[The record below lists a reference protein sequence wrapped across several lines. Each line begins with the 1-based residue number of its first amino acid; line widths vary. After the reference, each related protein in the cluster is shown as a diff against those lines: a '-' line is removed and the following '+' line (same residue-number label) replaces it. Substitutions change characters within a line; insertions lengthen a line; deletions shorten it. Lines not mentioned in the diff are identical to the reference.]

1 MTPADLLTSPGP
13 ESPPR
18 ATFAPVG
25 AVTATL
31 TDPGL
36 AALLSPGG
44 LGLEPFRVLRTK
56 IKAAFEGMSMV
67 ETVLG
72 EHRSVRCLGLVS
84 ATAREGTTAVTL
96 GLAAALA
103 QEPECRVL
111 LVEAV
116 LRAPAMERALGLA
129 SEQGLSEWLR
139 GGGEGLVPFRRV
151 DPWGFFLLPGGAPSP
166 QSAELLSSE
175 PMVRLLTAARR
186 SFDVVL
192 LDCPPLETVAD
203 SVILQDLL
211 DGFVLVVRA
220 RHASRDSIRQAV
232 SDLRPNLVKGV
243 VFNDRTEIVAPWLD
257 RRRASSP

>member
-1 MTPADLLTSPGP
+1 MASGGRPPEAPPMTPADLLTSPGP

-84 ATAREGTTAVTL
+84 ATARDRTTAVTL
-96 GLAAALA
+96 VLAASLSQPPASPLQLMTA
-103 QEPECRVL
+103 S
-111 LVEAV
+111 
-116 LRAPAMERALGLA
+116 LR
-129 SEQGLSEWLR
+129 
-139 GGGEGLVPFRRV
+139 
-151 DPWGFFLLPGGAPSP
+151 
-166 QSAELLSSE
+166 
-175 PMVRLLTAARR
+175 T
-186 SFDVVL
+186 
-192 LDCPPLETVAD
+192 
-203 SVILQDLL
+203 
-211 DGFVLVVRA
+211 
-220 RHASRDSIRQAV
+220 H
-232 SDLRPNLVKGV
+232 
-243 VFNDRTEIVAPWLD
+243 
-257 RRRASSP
+257 

>member
-1 MTPADLLTSPGP
+1 MASGGRPPEAPPMSPADVLTSPGS

-18 ATFAPVG
+18 ATFAPAG

-31 TDPGL
+31 TAPGL
-36 AALLSPGG
+36 TALLSPGG

-84 ATAREGTTAVTL
+84 ATAREGTTAVAL

-129 SEQGLSEWLR
+129 SEHGLSEWLR
-139 GGGEGLVPFRRV
+139 GGGERLGPFPRG
-151 DPWGFFLLPGGAPSP
+151 DPLGFLLLPAGAPSP
-166 QSAELLSSE
+166 QSPELLTPE
-175 PMVRLLTAARR
+175 PLVPLL
-186 SFDVVL
+186 
-192 LDCPPLETVAD
+192 P
-203 SVILQDLL
+203 
-211 DGFVLVVRA
+211 
-220 RHASRDSIRQAV
+220 
-232 SDLRPNLVKGV
+232 
-243 VFNDRTEIVAPWLD
+243 
-257 RRRASSP
+257 